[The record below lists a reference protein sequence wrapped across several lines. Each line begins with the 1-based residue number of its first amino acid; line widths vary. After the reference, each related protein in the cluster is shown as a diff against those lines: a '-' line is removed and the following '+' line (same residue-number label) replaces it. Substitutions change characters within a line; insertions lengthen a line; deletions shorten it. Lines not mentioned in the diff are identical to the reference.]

1 MANSILSNISFNYL
15 AKVRWETV
23 KKDPIKKRIS
33 WLVLQF
39 AAPYWRIYKQI
50 SNILKKYE
58 RFSVKL
64 MGRYAT
70 ILKFNVIFAKSKS
83 YST

>member
-1 MANSILSNISFNYL
+1 LGNF
-15 AKVRWETV
+15 
-23 KKDPIKKRIS
+23 KKGTPKKRIT
-33 WLVLQF
+33 WLVTGF
-39 AAPYWRIYKQI
+39 AAPYWPNYKQI
-50 SNILKKYE
+50 SNILKKYGC
-58 RFSVKL
+58 FSVKL

>member
-1 MANSILSNISFNYL
+1 LGNF
-15 AKVRWETV
+15 
-23 KKDPIKKRIS
+23 KKGSPKKRITQ
-33 WLVLQF
+33 LVLQF
-39 AAPYWRIYKQI
+39 AAPYWLNYKQI

>member
-1 MANSILSNISFNYL
+1 MGNC
-15 AKVRWETV
+15 
-23 KKDPIKKRIS
+23 KKGPHKKRITQ
-33 WLVLQF
+33 LVLQS

-64 MGRYAT
+64 MGRYAN